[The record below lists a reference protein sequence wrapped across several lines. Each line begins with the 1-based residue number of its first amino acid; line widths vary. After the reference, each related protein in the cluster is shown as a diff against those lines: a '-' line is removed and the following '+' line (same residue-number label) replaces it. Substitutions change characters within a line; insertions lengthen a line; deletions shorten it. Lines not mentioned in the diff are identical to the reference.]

1 MAKLSAKQRAFVRE
15 YCKDFNATA
24 AAKRAGYSNATA
36 TGSAS
41 RLLGKAHIQAAV
53 QAQQSKVNEKA
64 TFDAAWIQEQMREM
78 YDSCKDSN
86 TPGEKGI
93 ASKQLEN
100 MGKISGLF
108 IDRHEL
114 TGRSN
119 ITFNL
124 KTGKR

>member
-1 MAKLSAKQRAFVRE
+1 MAKLSAKQRAFVQE
-15 YCKDFNATA
+15 YCIDFNATA

-41 RLLGKAHIQAAV
+41 RLLGKAHIQEAV
-53 QAQQSKVNEKA
+53 QAQRAKISEAA
-64 TFDAAWIQEQMREM
+64 TFDAVWIQEQMREM
-78 YDSCKDSN
+78 YDACKDSI

-124 KTGKR
+124 RTGKK

>member
-1 MAKLSAKQRAFVRE
+1 MSKLSAKQRAFVE
-15 YCKDFNATA
+15 QYCVDFNATA

-41 RLLGKAHIQAAV
+41 RLLGKEHIQSAI
-53 QAQQSKVNEKA
+53 QAQQNKIQEKA
-64 TFDAAWIQEQMREM
+64 TFDAVWIQEQMREM
-78 YDSCKDSN
+78 YDDCKDSGV
-86 TPGEKGI
+86 PGEKGI

-100 MGKISGLF
+100 MGKVSGLF

-114 TGRSN
+114 TGRQN

-124 KTGKR
+124 KTGKK